1 MVGGAAPVDQS
12 STGAAAP
19 FLCNKTEFCDTLYS
33 FDKELRRKQNKIS
46 SGIGWSTRLN
56 VKVLL
61 GLF

>member
-19 FLCNKTEFCDTLYS
+19 FLCNKIEFCDTLYL

-46 SGIGWSTRLN
+46 SGIEWSTRLN
-56 VKVLL
+56 VKVLR
-61 GLF
+61 GVF

>member
-19 FLCNKTEFCDTLYS
+19 FLCNKIEFCDTLYL
-33 FDKELRRKQNKIS
+33 FDKVLRRKQNKIS
-46 SGIGWSTRLN
+46 SGIEWSTRLN
-56 VKVLL
+56 VKVLP